1 MSQNPNQPPTERP
14 KKSPKPLFHVKS
26 REARDELCDEL
37 KDFLTQYLEASDAL
51 RSGRRVPAEAGSGA
65 KPTW

>member
-1 MSQNPNQPPTERP
+1 VAGVEKILGQNPYQPPTRRP

-37 KDFLTQYLEASDAL
+37 KDFL
-51 RSGRRVPAEAGSGA
+51 
-65 KPTW
+65 